1 MTLVPTQYEYPSHS
15 KCVSVCESHYNK
27 CKVMA
32 KQQGPKSRSSLAKR
46 MHSFMNVALVTC
58 SIRLAVTSFLHFFR
72 RLCQPVVAVDCFM
85 CGVWAAVATVAAVW
99 PPPPCPNCC
108 CCSGSAPQKQQQ
120 QQHQP
125 MSHSSFVRRSRF
137 DHLNRCSTNVADTHA
152 LP

>member
-1 MTLVPTQYEYPSHS
+1 MPIPFRV
-15 KCVSVCESHYNK
+15 CVSVCESHYNK

-32 KQQGPKSRSSLAKR
+32 KQQGPTGRSSLAKR

-99 PPPPCPNCC
+99 PPPPCPNC
-108 CCSGSAPQKQQQ
+108 APV
-120 QQHQP
+120 P
-125 MSHSSFVRRSRF
+125 VPAPAAAAAAEVPPRSSSSSSINPCLI
-137 DHLNRCSTNVADTHA
+137 HLLCGGHGLTT
-152 LP
+152 